1 MAGTERYVRNSTAD
15 FLVFTKDSETDGIE
29 VRVQDHEVWLT
40 QKGIGQLFDVDR
52 SVVAKHLRN
61 IFAENELSESTT
73 CAKFAQ
79 VADNGKTFTEGQTVQ
94 ASVLFRT
101 YLNWCSEN
109 NEKWRMANKQF
120 GMEVKKHYE
129 IRKGMYYNEY
139 VDMALSDEGMRCMA
153 LGRGTEPSVAPA
165 RSRPL
170 YEQTRLKN

>member
-1 MAGTERYVRNSTAD
+1 MGFALIEKHDILFLHCTDVRRAAMAGTERYVRNSTAD

-79 VADNGKTFTEGQTVQ
+79 VASSDNSPLSYTFFRCFVTTLRSTSKSCAMAFWVSQT
-94 ASVLFRT
+94 S
-101 YLNWCSEN
+101 
-109 NEKWRMANKQF
+109 
-120 GMEVKKHYE
+120 
-129 IRKGMYYNEY
+129 
-139 VDMALSDEGMRCMA
+139 
-153 LGRGTEPSVAPA
+153 
-165 RSRPL
+165 
-170 YEQTRLKN
+170 